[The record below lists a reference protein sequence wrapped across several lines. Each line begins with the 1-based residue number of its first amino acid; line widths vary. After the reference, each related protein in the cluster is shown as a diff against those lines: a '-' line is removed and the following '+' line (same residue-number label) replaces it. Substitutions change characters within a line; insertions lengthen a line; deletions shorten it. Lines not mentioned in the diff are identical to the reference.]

1 LRSYEQ
7 GSSGHT
13 QQWRNMMLVLTRKK
27 NETIIIGD
35 IIKVTLLEAD
45 KGKARIGIEAPM
57 EVNIRRSELVKKCTD
72 T

>member
-1 LRSYEQ
+1 
-7 GSSGHT
+7 
-13 QQWRNMMLVLTRKK
+13 MLVLTRKK

-57 EVNIRRSELVKKCTD
+57 EVNIRRSELVKKFTD